1 MNNLDWIIYLA
12 IGIILI
18 AMSLNLIRFF
28 KGPSVVDKVV
38 AFDVI
43 SLSGLV
49 LIGTVAV
56 LTNRVI
62 YIDVAIVYGLLSFI
76 GVIVVAKYL
85 QKGL

>member
-1 MNNLDWIIYLA
+1 LA
-12 IGIILI
+12 IGIIII

>member
-12 IGIILI
+12 IGIIII

>member
-1 MNNLDWIIYLA
+1 LA